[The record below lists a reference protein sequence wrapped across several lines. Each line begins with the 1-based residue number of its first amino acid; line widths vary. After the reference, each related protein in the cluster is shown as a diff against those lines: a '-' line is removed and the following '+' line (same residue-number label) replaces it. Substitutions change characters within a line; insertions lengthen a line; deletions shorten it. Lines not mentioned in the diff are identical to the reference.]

1 MCKHNISLPCC
12 FLVEKAILKY
22 CKWNI
27 NFNSPSEFIDTVYN
41 ELLCKFKNNEQLI
54 EKINQS
60 KDITI
65 TLLQYAICEYK
76 IYSEFNQFIIALSS
90 CFLSINQDI
99 DQEKGKSECIEN
111 TMDIQKELKEILEK
125 ILNNLNFD
133 KNLVESCSSLIL
145 KYLEKDD
152 DNEKNEENEEKEK
165 DNSLDIN
172 YQLDI
177 TRTDSNSSFID
188 IINNYNFDKKED
200 DIQEINIFLNYL
212 GENSSILNEE
222 IISPK
227 EEINND
233 LNFLEYK
240 KDKNKKFTGI
250 EQDEFLL
257 LKRKRNETNN

>member
-41 ELLCKFKNNEQLI
+41 ELFCKFKNNKHI
-54 EKINQS
+54 VEKINKT
-60 KDITI
+60 KDISI

-90 CFLSINQDI
+90 CFISINQDI
-99 DQEKGKSECIEN
+99 EQENGKSECIEN
-111 TMDIQKELKEILEK
+111 TTDIQKELKEILEK

-152 DNEKNEENEEKEK
+152 DNEKNEENEKKEK

-177 TRTDSNSSFID
+177 TRTESNSSFID
-188 IINNYNFDKKED
+188 IINSFNFDKIED
-200 DIQEINIFLNYL
+200 DIQN
-212 GENSSILNEE
+212 
-222 IISPK
+222 IISLK
-227 EEINND
+227 EEINDDSNI
-233 LNFLEYK
+233 LEYK
-240 KDKNKKFTGI
+240 KDKNKKVTKI
-250 EQDEFLL
+250 EQEEFLL
-257 LKRKRNETNN
+257 LKRKRNGTKK

>member
-41 ELLCKFKNNEQLI
+41 ELFCKFKNNKQLI
-54 EKINQS
+54 EKINKS
-60 KDITI
+60 KDISI

-90 CFLSINQDI
+90 CFISINQDI
-99 DQEKGKSECIEN
+99 DQENGKSECIEN
-111 TMDIQKELKEILEK
+111 TTDIVKELKEILEK
-125 ILNNLNFD
+125 ILNNINFD

-177 TRTDSNSSFID
+177 TRTESSSSFID
-188 IINNYNFDKKED
+188 IINSFNFDKKEE
-200 DIQEINIFLNYL
+200 DIQEINIILKYL
-212 GENSSILNEE
+212 GENSSISNEE
-222 IISPK
+222 IISLK
-227 EEINND
+227 EEIND
-233 LNFLEYK
+233 DSHFLEYK
-240 KDKNKKFTGI
+240 KDKNKKETEI
-250 EQDEFLL
+250 EQEEFLL
-257 LKRKRNETNN
+257 LKRKRNGTKK